1 MSVRHLT
8 REELDAGLDSI
19 RSAPR
24 DAGVVEMIVRRPAIG
39 EREVLKTG
47 EVDLIEGFVGDTWRS
62 RRNPHTPDGL
72 PHPETQVTIM
82 GARAIALI
90 ATDTSHW
97 PLAGDQLF
105 VDLDLS
111 GDNLPPGVRLAVGS
125 AIIEVTPQPHTGCG
139 KFAARFGTDAM
150 TFVNSPAGR
159 QLQLRGI
166 YAKIVQ
172 AGRIRV
178 GDLVQKV

>member
-1 MSVRHLT
+1 MAHLT
-8 REELDAGLDSI
+8 LEELEAGLDAI
-19 RSAPR
+19 RRSPKDGGPLR
-24 DAGVVEMIVRRPAIG
+24 LIVRRPRVN
-39 EREVLKTG
+39 EREVLG
-47 EVDLIEGFVGDTWRS
+47 VGDLDPAGGLAGDKWALRVS
-62 RRNPHTPDGL
+62 RGGRTASPYADAQLTLMN
-72 PHPETQVTIM
+72 
-82 GARAIALI
+82 ARAIALI
-90 ATDTSHW
+90 AGSIDRW

>member
-1 MSVRHLT
+1 MTHVT
-8 REELDAGLDSI
+8 REELEAGLDAI
-19 RSAPR
+19 RKSPKDGGLLR
-24 DAGVVEMIVRRPAIG
+24 LIVRRPRVN
-39 EREVLKTG
+39 EREVLEQG
-47 EVDLIEGFVGDTWRS
+47 DLDPAAGLAGDKWALRVS
-62 RRNPHTPDGL
+62 RGGRPASASADAQLTLMN
-72 PHPETQVTIM
+72 
-82 GARAIALI
+82 ARAIALI
-90 ATDTSHW
+90 AGSIDRW

-111 GDNLPPGVRLAVGS
+111 GDNLPAGVQLAVGS

-139 KFAARFGTDAM
+139 KFAGRFGTEAM
-150 TFVNSPAGR
+150 TFVNSPVGR